1 MNNKK
6 RDPKAIIQRTLTNI
20 AKLTQGEN
28 MEYQLMNFNVPKHLK
43 QDLDAIASYR
53 HISKTSILNILLEQN
68 CRLELNRID
77 RRKLDES
84 IASDVPTPFKQG
96 PNQVPTRANALM
108 FDNDC
113 RQEEGLKR

>member
-1 MNNKK
+1 
-6 RDPKAIIQRTLTNI
+6 
-20 AKLTQGEN
+20 

-53 HISKTSILNILLEQN
+53 HISKTSILNILLERY

-84 IASDVPTPFKQG
+84 NVSDVSRRF
-96 PNQVPTRANALM
+96 NQEPDQVSTQTNALL
-108 FDNDC
+108 FDHDC
-113 RQEEGLKR
+113 RQEEKLKR